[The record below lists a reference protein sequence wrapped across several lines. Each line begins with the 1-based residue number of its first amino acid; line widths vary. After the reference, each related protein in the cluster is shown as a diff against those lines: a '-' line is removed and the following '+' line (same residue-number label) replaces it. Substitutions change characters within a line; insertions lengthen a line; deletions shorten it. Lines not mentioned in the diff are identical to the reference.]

1 MNVIEEGTSMQTPVR
16 IFCSYSHEDE
26 KLLEQ
31 LKRHLAPLK
40 NQGIIEEWHDRK
52 IGAGE
57 KWQSAIDQNLEC
69 ADIIILLVSA
79 SFFYSKYCYW
89 KEMKRA
95 LERHD
100 AGEVRVIPVIVRSC
114 IWRETPLSKL
124 NALPKD
130 GKAVTIWDDRDL
142 AWTNVVE
149 GIRRVI
155 DTQGLQHFYRWLCTE
170 GRNALLS
177 QDVDIA
183 PFLDDLTQDK
193 RLGLTLVVRPSTE
206 VATQLIAIND
216 QLKQFA
222 PRHFYYGR
230 ERFHFTIISLITA
243 ADPPQV
249 TRDSAKLYE
258 RTIKEVLRDFPAFD
272 VEFSGVCATR
282 NSIIA
287 RGFPTDDTLDRL
299 RDALRERLTAVGR
312 GRCLDDRYRI
322 QGAHVTLARIKVVED
337 FSPLLR
343 LLDQLRNTPLGHM
356 RVQRV
361 QLVLNDFYMSAN
373 KAHLLAE
380 FPLGD
385 AYRPP
390 TLSPLPKPDI
400 TPQAPKLH
408 NLNIKQ
414 YPRNVVGRGDE
425 HEYILRALSE
435 ADKPVIIASGFGGIG
450 KSTLAMIVALSCVE
464 QQGMFDFISWVDTR
478 KYDESQTISLNY
490 ILDEIAKTADINSD
504 IPSISRIDAK
514 EYRVKELLKSHR
526 SLLVLD
532 NYESLLDDHKEEQMV
547 SAFLESLPIGS
558 MKNTC
563 IRVLITTR
571 EVSAGLKALPID
583 DVRLQ
588 ELSLEDSVELM
599 KSRTPKHL
607 RLTDNQ
613 YRWVWEMLCGL
624 PKYMEIAIDQLKSTA
639 FEDWEKIITDIEMP
653 LDEGEKFFRDLFK
666 HSWKRFSDD
675 FKKILLSTTY
685 FVGEASPE
693 ALQKT
698 SGLPARQF
706 RNVLVNASDAYIEST
721 GTGYTVHPLTHAY
734 CRAVLDTNSDFAEFR
749 EHAGFRF
756 VEYYS
761 EFTETAHKA
770 GKADL
775 LEREIRNIVAAARL
789 AYKLQVWHHLIELQ
803 QHIAGFMRIRGYWQE
818 QTEITRLAA
827 TACRKLGEEEM
838 LAQCLVYDLGWLFLR
853 FEDMEKAEDY
863 INEGLEVFQKLDH
876 REGIAQATRHLG
888 KSALLKGLDPWYKP
902 TESSKQHFYEA
913 ERLYTES
920 LRIREVLEQGGLD
933 QRNKIADM
941 KLDFGRL
948 YWLQGQKYERD
959 GREQQDHELIK
970 ASLEKYEQA
979 NKVSREA
986 MVIFEEICSDRGI
999 AKAWGNFGNA
1009 TKEIVRF
1016 LLSEGQLVNAIPRI
1030 VETHEYYEKSLDVA
1044 KRIKRKDEIAHALWG
1059 LAEVHELFAD
1069 HPNLHSGFGNRKE
1082 LLAKALTYAKESHGI
1097 YTSLG
1102 GSKDINTTQRL
1113 VDRINDKLS
1122 SL

>member
-1 MNVIEEGTSMQTPVR
+1 MQTPVR

-57 KWQSAIDQNLEC
+57 EWQSAIDQNLER
-69 ADIIILLVSA
+69 ADLIILLVSA
-79 SFFYSKYCYW
+79 SFFYSEYCYW
-89 KEMKRA
+89 KEMKQA

-100 AGEVRVIPVIVRSC
+100 VGGARVIPVIVRPC
-114 IWRETPLSKL
+114 IWRDTPLSKL
-124 NALPKD
+124 SVLPKD
-130 GKAVTIWDDRDL
+130 GKAVTIWMDRDL

-149 GIRRVI
+149 GIRKAI
-155 DTQGLQHFYRWLCTE
+155 DKQGLRPFYRWLCTE

-193 RLGLTLVVRPSTE
+193 RLGLTLIVHPSPE

-216 QLKQFA
+216 RLKLLA
-222 PRHFYYGR
+222 PRHFYYDPN
-230 ERFHFTIISLITA
+230 RFHFTVVSLITA

-287 RGFPTDDTLDRL
+287 RGFPADDTLDKL
-299 RDALRERLTAVGR
+299 RDALRERLTAVGLGR
-312 GRCLDDRYRI
+312 GLDDRYHI
-322 QGAHVTLARIKVVED
+322 QGAHVTLARVKVAED
-337 FSPLLR
+337 FSPLVR
-343 LLDQLRNTPLGHM
+343 RLDQLHNTPLGHM
-356 RVQRV
+356 RVQQA
-361 QLVLNDFYMSAN
+361 QLVLNDYYMSAN
-373 KAHLLAE
+373 KVQLLAE
-380 FPLGD
+380 LPLGEV
-385 AYRPP
+385 YRPTP
-390 TLSPLPKPDI
+390 LPPLPKPDI
-400 TPQAPKLH
+400 TPKAPKH
-408 NLNIKQ
+408 NLPIK
-414 YPRNVVGRGDE
+414 PTNVIGREDE
-425 HEYILRALSE
+425 HEYIIRALSE
-435 ADKPVIIASGFGGIG
+435 AYKPVIIASGFGGIG
-450 KSTLAMIVALSCVE
+450 KSTLAKVVAWSCVE
-464 QQGMFDFISWVDTR
+464 QQGMFDFIAWVDTR
-478 KYDESQTISLNY
+478 QYDKAQTISLNF

-504 IPSISRIDAK
+504 IPSISRLDAK
-514 EYRVKELLKSHR
+514 QYRVKELLKSHR
-526 SLLVLD
+526 SLLILD
-532 NYESLLDDHKEEQMV
+532 NYESLLDDPWEEQKV
-547 SAFLESLPIGS
+547 SAFLESLPIGP
-558 MKNTC
+558 MKDTS

-571 EVSAGLKALPID
+571 EVSASLRALPID

-588 ELSLEDSVELM
+588 ELSPEDSVELM
-599 KSRTPKHL
+599 NSRTPKHL
-607 RLTDNQ
+607 KLTDNQ
-613 YRWVWEMLCGL
+613 YRHVWEMLCGL
-624 PKYMEIAIDQLKSTA
+624 PKYMEIAIDQLRSMA
-639 FEDWEKIITDIEMP
+639 FKDWEKMVMDIEMP
-653 LDEGEKFFRDLFK
+653 LDEGERFFRDLFE
-666 HSWKRFSDD
+666 HSWQKFSDD

-685 FVGEASPE
+685 FVGEASPK

-698 SGLPARQF
+698 SGLSARQF
-706 RNVLVNASDAYIEST
+706 RNALVNASDAYIEST

-734 CRAVLDTNSDFAEFR
+734 CRAVFDTGDFAKFR
-749 EHAGFRF
+749 KHAGFRF
-756 VEYYS
+756 VEYFS
-761 EFTETAHKA
+761 EFTKTAHEVD
-770 GKADL
+770 KADL
-775 LEREIRNIVAAARL
+775 LEREIRNIVTAAKL
-789 AYKLQVWHHLIELQ
+789 AYMLKAWTNLIELH
-803 QHIAGFMRIRGYWQE
+803 QHIAGFLRIRGYWQE
-818 QTEITRLAA
+818 YKEITKFVV
-827 TACRKLGEEEM
+827 TACKELGEEEM

-853 FEDMEKAEDY
+853 FEDLEKAEEC

-876 REGIAQATRHLG
+876 SEGMAQATRHLG
-888 KSALLKGLDPWYKP
+888 KSALLKGLDQWYKP
-902 TESSKQHFYEA
+902 TELSKQHFDEA

-920 LRIREVLEQGGLD
+920 FRIREALEQGGLD
-933 QRNKIADM
+933 QHNKIADM

-948 YWLQGQKYERD
+948 YWLQGQKYEHD
-959 GREQQDHELIK
+959 GREQQDQELIK
-970 ASLEKYEQA
+970 VSLEKYEQA

-999 AKAWGNFGNA
+999 AKALGNLGNA

-1016 LLSEGQLVNAIPRI
+1016 LLSKGQLVNAIPRI

-1059 LAEVHELFAD
+1059 MAEVHELFAV
-1069 HPNLHSGFGNRKE
+1069 HPDLHSGFGNRKD
-1082 LLAKALTYAKESHGI
+1082 LLAKALNYAKESHVI

-1102 GSKDINTTQRL
+1102 GSKDINATQRL

>member
-1 MNVIEEGTSMQTPVR
+1 MQTPVR

-40 NQGIIEEWHDRK
+40 NQGIIEVWHDRK
-52 IGAGE
+52 IVVGE
-57 KWQSAIDQNLEC
+57 KWQSAIDQNLEL
-69 ADIIILLVSA
+69 ADVIIFLVSA
-79 SFFYSKYCYW
+79 SFFYSEYCYW

-100 AGEVRVIPVIVRSC
+100 AGEARVIPVIVRSC

-130 GKAVTIWDDRDL
+130 GKAVTIWEDRDL

-149 GIRRVI
+149 GIRKVI
-155 DTQGLQHFYRWLCTE
+155 DTPGLQHFYRWLCTE

-183 PFLDDLTQDK
+183 PFLDDLSQDK
-193 RLGLTLVVRPSTE
+193 RLGLTLIVRPSTE

-216 QLKQFA
+216 QLKQLA
-222 PRHFYYGR
+222 PRHFYYDR
-230 ERFHFTIISLITA
+230 ERFHFTIVSLITA

-258 RTIKEVLRDFPAFD
+258 RTIKEVLGHFPAFD
-272 VEFSGVCATR
+272 VVFLGICATR

-287 RGFPTDDTLDRL
+287 RGFPADDTLDRL
-299 RDALRERLTAVGR
+299 RDALRERLMAVGLGR
-312 GRCLDDRYRI
+312 GFDDRYRI
-322 QGAHVTLARIKVVED
+322 QGAHITLARVKVAEN
-337 FSPLLR
+337 FSPLVTLIG
-343 LLDQLRNTPLGHM
+343 QLRNTPLGRM
-356 RVQRV
+356 RVQRA
-361 QLVLNDFYMSAN
+361 QLVLNDFYMSTN
-373 KAHLLAE
+373 KAELLAE
-380 FPLGD
+380 LPLGD
-385 AYRPP
+385 VYRPTPIP
-390 TLSPLPKPDI
+390 TLPRSDI
-400 TPQAPKLH
+400 TPQAPTLH
-408 NLNIKQ
+408 NLKIKQ
-414 YPRNVVGRGDE
+414 WPRNVVGRDDE
-425 HEYILRALSE
+425 HKYIIRALSE

-450 KSTLAMIVALSCVE
+450 KSTLAMIVARGCVE
-464 QQGMFDFISWVDTR
+464 QQGMFDFISWVDIR

-504 IPSISRIDAK
+504 ILSINRLDAK

-526 SLLVLD
+526 SLLILD
-532 NYESLLDDHKEEQMV
+532 NYESLLDDHREEQKV

-558 MKNTC
+558 MEGSC
-563 IRVLITTR
+563 IRALITTR
-571 EVSAGLKALPID
+571 ELSAGLKALPID
-583 DVRLQ
+583 DMRLQ

-599 KSRTPKHL
+599 KLRTPKHL

-613 YRWVWEMLCGL
+613 YKRVWEMLCGL

-639 FEDWEKIITDIEMP
+639 FEDWEKIITDIEIP

-734 CRAVLDTNSDFAEFR
+734 CRAVLDTSDFAEFR

-756 VEYYS
+756 VEYFS
-761 EFTETAHKA
+761 EFSETAYKASKA

-789 AYKLQVWHHLIELQ
+789 AYKLQAWHHLIALQ
-803 QHIAGFMRIRGYWQE
+803 QHIAGFLRIRGSWQE
-818 QTEITRLAA
+818 QTEITRLAT
-827 TACRKLGEEEM
+827 TACRELGEEEK

-853 FEDMEKAEDY
+853 FEDLEKAEYY
-863 INEGLEVFQKLDH
+863 IKEGLEVFQKLGH

-920 LRIREVLEQGGLD
+920 FRIRKALEQGGLD

-959 GREQQDHELIK
+959 GREQQDQELIK

-986 MVIFEEICSDRGI
+986 MVIFEEICSGRGM
-999 AKAWGNFGNA
+999 AKAWGNLGNA
-1009 TKEIVRF
+1009 TKDIVRF
-1016 LLSEGQLVNAIPRI
+1016 LLSEGQLVNAISRI

-1044 KRIKRKDEIAHALWG
+1044 KRIKRKDEITHALWG

-1069 HPNLHSGFGNRKE
+1069 HPDLHSGFGKRKE
-1082 LLAKALTYAKESHGI
+1082 LFAKALNYAKESHGI
-1097 YTSLG
+1097 YMSLG
-1102 GSKDINTTQRL
+1102 GSKDINATQRL
-1113 VDRINDKLS
+1113 IDRINGKLS